1 MSIYAYDYGI
11 QDGRQEREEE
21 IVNALKSLKT
31 GNELDNLYLDAI
43 IKVVIDSGK
52 AK

>member
-31 GNELDNLYLDAI
+31 GNELDDLYLDAI

>member
-1 MSIYAYDYGI
+1 MSIYAYDYGM

-21 IVNALKSLKT
+21 IVNAIKKLKT
-31 GNELDNLYLDAI
+31 GNELDDLYLDAI